1 MKKLSK
7 YALLALAVAVM
18 TVVSCAG
25 NRKDCHGKK
34 TYRQHNGVNL

>member
-1 MKKLSK
+1 MRKLLK
-7 YALLALAVAVM
+7 YSVVLLVLMAVI
-18 TVVSCAG
+18 SCAG